1 MKTFPELLEEANAE
15 IKSVS
20 PEELKQQLDNE
31 EIILVDVRSK
41 DAIEA
46 EGQIEGSV
54 HVPRDMLEFHA
65 DQRTD
70 NPLRKEELDPEKK
83 IVVYCGVGG
92 QGTLSTKTLQD
103 MGYSDVSNLTGG
115 TKAWVEAGF
124 NLKISMFKLLLPITW

>member
-20 PEELKQQLDNE
+20 PEELKQKLDNK
-31 EIILVDVRSK
+31 EIILIDVRSK
-41 DAIEA
+41 DVIEA

-65 DQRTD
+65 DQRPD

-103 MGYSDVSNLTGG
+103 MGYKDVSNLSGG
-115 TKAWVEAGF
+115 TNAWVKAGF
-124 NLKISMFKLLLPITW
+124 ELKK

>member
-20 PEELKQQLDNE
+20 PEELKQKLDNKE
-31 EIILVDVRSK
+31 VILVDVRSK
-41 DAIEA
+41 DVIEA
-46 EGQIEGSV
+46 EGQIEGSF
-54 HVPRDMLEFHA
+54 HIPRDMLEFHA
-65 DQRTD
+65 DQRPD

-124 NLKISMFKLLLPITW
+124 NLKK

>member
-65 DQRTD
+65 DQRPD

-103 MGYSDVSNLTGG
+103 MGYKDVSNLSGG
-115 TKAWVEAGF
+115 TSAWVKAGF
-124 NLKISMFKLLLPITW
+124 ELKK

>member
-20 PEELKQQLDNE
+20 PEELKQKLDNE
-31 EIILVDVRSK
+31 EIIFVDVRSK

-65 DQRTD
+65 DQRPD

-124 NLKISMFKLLLPITW
+124 ILKK

>member
-20 PEELKQQLDNE
+20 AEELKQQLDNE

-41 DAIEA
+41 DVIEA
-46 EGQIEGSV
+46 EGQIEGSI

-65 DQRTD
+65 DQRPD
-70 NPLRKEELDPEKK
+70 NPLRKEELNPEK

-124 NLKISMFKLLLPITW
+124 NLKK

>member
-1 MKTFPELLEEANAE
+1 MKTFPELLEDANAE

-20 PEELKQQLDNE
+20 PEELKQKLDNK

-41 DAIEA
+41 DVIEA

-65 DQRTD
+65 DQRPD

-124 NLKISMFKLLLPITW
+124 ILKK

>member
-1 MKTFPELLEEANAE
+1 MKTFPELLEDANAE

-20 PEELKQQLDNE
+20 PEELKQKLDNK

-41 DAIEA
+41 DVIEA

-54 HVPRDMLEFHA
+54 HIPRDMLEFHA
-65 DQRTD
+65 DQRPD

-103 MGYSDVSNLTGG
+103 MGYSHVSNLTGG

-124 NLKISMFKLLLPITW
+124 ILKK

>member
-41 DAIEA
+41 DAIED

-65 DQRTD
+65 DQRPD
-70 NPLRKEELDPEKK
+70 NPLRKEELNPEKK

-124 NLKISMFKLLLPITW
+124 NLKK

>member
-1 MKTFPELLEEANAE
+1 MRRNKQMKTFPELLEEANAE

-20 PEELKQQLDNE
+20 PEEVKQQLDNE

-41 DAIEA
+41 DVIEA
-46 EGQIEGSV
+46 EGQIEGSI

-65 DQRTD
+65 DQRPD
-70 NPLRKEELDPEKK
+70 NPLRKEELNPEKK

-103 MGYSDVSNLTGG
+103 MGYIDVSNLSGG
-115 TKAWVEAGF
+115 TSAWVKAGF
-124 NLKISMFKLLLPITW
+124 KLKK

>member
-65 DQRTD
+65 DQRPD

-103 MGYSDVSNLTGG
+103 MGYKDVSN
-115 TKAWVEAGF
+115 F
-124 NLKISMFKLLLPITW
+124 CLLYTSPSPRD

>member
-41 DAIEA
+41 DVIEA

-65 DQRTD
+65 DQRPD

-83 IVVYCGVGG
+83 TVVYCGVGG

-124 NLKISMFKLLLPITW
+124 NLKK

>member
-20 PEELKQQLDNE
+20 PEELKQQLDSE

-41 DAIEA
+41 EAIEA

-65 DQRTD
+65 DQRPD

-103 MGYSDVSNLTGG
+103 MGYKDVSNLSGG
-115 TKAWVEAGF
+115 TNAWVKAC
-124 NLKISMFKLLLPITW
+124 LLYTSPSPRDRG

>member
-1 MKTFPELLEEANAE
+1 MKTFLELLEEANAE

-20 PEELKQQLDNE
+20 PEDLKQQLDNE

-65 DQRTD
+65 DQRPD
-70 NPLRKEELDPEKK
+70 NSLRKEELDPEKK

-124 NLKISMFKLLLPITW
+124 NLKK

>member
-41 DAIEA
+41 EAIEA

-65 DQRTD
+65 DQRPD
-70 NPLRKEELDPEKK
+70 NPLKKEELHPEKK

-103 MGYSDVSNLTGG
+103 MGFKDVSNLEGG
-115 TKAWVEAGF
+115 SEAWVKAGYP
-124 NLKISMFKLLLPITW
+124 LVK

>member
-20 PEELKQQLDNE
+20 PEELKQQLDNK
-31 EIILVDVRSK
+31 EIILIDVRSK
-41 DAIEA
+41 DVIEA

-65 DQRTD
+65 DQRPD

-103 MGYSDVSNLTGG
+103 MGYKDVSNLSGG
-115 TKAWVEAGF
+115 TNAWVKAGF
-124 NLKISMFKLLLPITW
+124 ELKK

>member
-20 PEELKQQLDNE
+20 PEELKQKLENK

-41 DAIEA
+41 DVIEA

-54 HVPRDMLEFHA
+54 HIPRDMLEFHA
-65 DQRTD
+65 DQRPD
-70 NPLRKEELDPEKK
+70 NPFRKEELDPEKK

-103 MGYSDVSNLTGG
+103 MGYRYVSNLSGG
-115 TKAWVEAGF
+115 TNAWVKAGF
-124 NLKISMFKLLLPITW
+124 ELKK

>member
-41 DAIEA
+41 EAIEA

-65 DQRTD
+65 DQRPD
-70 NPLRKEELDPEKK
+70 NPLKKEELDPEKK

-103 MGYSDVSNLTGG
+103 MGYKDVSNLSGG
-115 TKAWVEAGF
+115 TSAWVKAGF
-124 NLKISMFKLLLPITW
+124 ELKK

>member
-1 MKTFPELLEEANAE
+1 MKTFLELLEEANAE

-20 PEELKQQLDNE
+20 AEELKQQLDNE

-41 DAIEA
+41 DVIEA
-46 EGQIEGSV
+46 EGQIEGSI

-65 DQRTD
+65 DQRPD
-70 NPLRKEELDPEKK
+70 NPLRKEELNPEKK

-115 TKAWVEAGF
+115 TKAWVKAGF
-124 NLKISMFKLLLPITW
+124 NLKK

>member
-20 PEELKQQLDNE
+20 PEELKQQLDNK

-41 DAIEA
+41 DVIEA

-54 HVPRDMLEFHA
+54 HIPRDMLEFHA
-65 DQRTD
+65 DQRPD

-103 MGYSDVSNLTGG
+103 MGYSHVSNLTGG

-124 NLKISMFKLLLPITW
+124 NLKK

>member
-20 PEELKQQLDNE
+20 PEELKKQLDNE

-41 DAIEA
+41 DVIEA

-65 DQRTD
+65 DQRPD

-124 NLKISMFKLLLPITW
+124 NLKK

>member
-20 PEELKQQLDNE
+20 PEELKQQLDNN

-41 DAIEA
+41 DVIEA

-54 HVPRDMLEFHA
+54 HIPRDMLEFHA
-65 DQRTD
+65 DQRPD

-124 NLKISMFKLLLPITW
+124 NLKK

>member
-20 PEELKQQLDNE
+20 PEELKQQLDNK

-41 DAIEA
+41 DVIEA

-54 HVPRDMLEFHA
+54 HIPRDMLEFHA

-124 NLKISMFKLLLPITW
+124 NLKK

>member
-1 MKTFPELLEEANAE
+1 MRRNKQMKTFPELLEEANAE

-41 DAIEA
+41 EAIEA

-65 DQRTD
+65 DQRPD

-103 MGYSDVSNLTGG
+103 MGYKDVSNLSGG
-115 TKAWVEAGF
+115 TSAWVKAGF
-124 NLKISMFKLLLPITW
+124 ELKK

>member
-41 DAIEA
+41 DVIEA

-65 DQRTD
+65 DQRPD

-103 MGYSDVSNLTGG
+103 MGYKDVSNLSGG
-115 TKAWVEAGF
+115 TSAWVKAGF
-124 NLKISMFKLLLPITW
+124 ELKK

>member
-20 PEELKQQLDNE
+20 PQELKQQLDNK

-41 DAIEA
+41 DVIEA

-65 DQRTD
+65 DQRPD

-124 NLKISMFKLLLPITW
+124 NLKK

>member
-41 DAIEA
+41 EAIEA

-65 DQRTD
+65 DQRPD

-103 MGYSDVSNLTGG
+103 MGYKDVSNLSGWTN
-115 TKAWVEAGF
+115 AWVKAGF
-124 NLKISMFKLLLPITW
+124 

>member
-65 DQRTD
+65 DQRPD
-70 NPLRKEELDPEKK
+70 NPLRKEKLDPEKK

-103 MGYSDVSNLTGG
+103 MGYKDVSNLSGG
-115 TKAWVEAGF
+115 TSAWVKAGF
-124 NLKISMFKLLLPITW
+124 ELKK

>member
-20 PEELKQQLDNE
+20 PEELKQKLDNK

-41 DAIEA
+41 DVIEA

-54 HVPRDMLEFHA
+54 HIPRDMLEFHA
-65 DQRTD
+65 DQRPD
-70 NPLRKEELDPEKK
+70 NPLKKEELDPEKK

-103 MGYSDVSNLTGG
+103 MGYKDVSNLSGG
-115 TKAWVEAGF
+115 TSAWVKAGF
-124 NLKISMFKLLLPITW
+124 ELKK

>member
-1 MKTFPELLEEANAE
+1 MKTFLELLEEANAE

-41 DAIEA
+41 DVIEA

-65 DQRTD
+65 DQRPD

-115 TKAWVEAGF
+115 TKAWIEAGF
-124 NLKISMFKLLLPITW
+124 NLKK

>member
-1 MKTFPELLEEANAE
+1 MKTFPELLEDANAE

-20 PEELKQQLDNE
+20 PEELKQQLDNK
-31 EIILVDVRSK
+31 EIILIDVRSK
-41 DAIEA
+41 DVIEA

-65 DQRTD
+65 DQRPD

-103 MGYSDVSNLTGG
+103 MGYSHVSNLTGG

-124 NLKISMFKLLLPITW
+124 NLKK

>member
-41 DAIEA
+41 EAIEA

-65 DQRTD
+65 DQRPD
-70 NPLRKEELDPEKK
+70 NPLKKEELDPEKK

-103 MGYSDVSNLTGG
+103 MGYKDVSNLSGG
-115 TKAWVEAGF
+115 TSAWVKAGF
-124 NLKISMFKLLLPITW
+124 ELEK

>member
-1 MKTFPELLEEANAE
+1 MRRNEQMKTFPELLEEANAE

-20 PEELKQQLDNE
+20 AEELKQQLDNE

-41 DAIEA
+41 DVIEA
-46 EGQIEGSV
+46 EGQIEGSI

-65 DQRTD
+65 DQRPD

-124 NLKISMFKLLLPITW
+124 NLKK

>member
-20 PEELKQQLDNE
+20 PEEVKQQLDNE

-41 DAIEA
+41 DVIEA
-46 EGQIEGSV
+46 EGQIEVSI

-65 DQRTD
+65 DQRPD
-70 NPLRKEELDPEKK
+70 NPLRKEELNPEKK

-115 TKAWVEAGF
+115 TKACVKAGF
-124 NLKISMFKLLLPITW
+124 NLKK

>member
-1 MKTFPELLEEANAE
+1 MKTFPELLEEANSE

-20 PEELKQQLDNE
+20 PEEVKQQLDNE

-41 DAIEA
+41 DVIEA
-46 EGQIEGSV
+46 EGQIEGSI

-65 DQRTD
+65 DQRPD
-70 NPLRKEELDPEKK
+70 NPLRKEELNPEKK

-124 NLKISMFKLLLPITW
+124 NLKK

>member
-20 PEELKQQLDNE
+20 PEELKQQLDNK

-41 DAIEA
+41 DVIEA

-65 DQRTD
+65 DQRPD

-103 MGYSDVSNLTGG
+103 MGYSHVSNLTGG

-124 NLKISMFKLLLPITW
+124 NLKK

>member
-41 DAIEA
+41 DVIEA

-65 DQRTD
+65 DQRPD

-103 MGYSDVSNLTGG
+103 MGYSDVSNLSGG

-124 NLKISMFKLLLPITW
+124 NLKK

>member
-41 DAIEA
+41 DVIEA
-46 EGQIEGSV
+46 EGQIDGSV

-65 DQRTD
+65 DQRPD

-103 MGYSDVSNLTGG
+103 MGYSDVSNLSGG
-115 TKAWVEAGF
+115 TKSWVEAGF
-124 NLKISMFKLLLPITW
+124 NLKK

>member
-65 DQRTD
+65 DQRPD
-70 NPLRKEELDPEKK
+70 NPLKKEELDPKKK

-103 MGYSDVSNLTGG
+103 MGYIDVSNLSGG

-124 NLKISMFKLLLPITW
+124 NLKK